1 MPRMRRPRADRIK
14 ELCTKRG
21 WWIDEL
27 AAKTGLKKE
36 TIANV
41 FADGE
46 CFLSTVKEIAKVLN
60 VDYRTLLPA
69 TDPDS
74 LPDVDS
80 NTTAADRPK
89 TVRFG
94 FFFEVDPT
102 LLGDPEIAA
111 ILEKMKSTFGAFGDI
126 EPGRPRFGSLFV
138 EVEML
143 EEDVRALL
151 TAFGLGRLD
160 ELGLT
165 SIDIPSDHAS
175 LVEGILPTL
184 GVDEHLDSFL
194 RALPSDAAI
203 LGHAGAMLEPLL
215 EIADGHRIKS
225 VSNSDHFAIF
235 RRNNGSLLLI
245 RRPPQTAESEIS
257 KR

>member
-14 ELCTKRG
+14 ELCTKRGWWIDELAAKTGLKKETIANVFADGECFLSTVKEIAKVLNVDYRTLRG

-111 ILEKMKSTFGAFGDI
+111 ILEKMKSTFGAF
-126 EPGRPRFGSLFV
+126 
-138 EVEML
+138 
-143 EEDVRALL
+143 
-151 TAFGLGRLD
+151 
-160 ELGLT
+160 
-165 SIDIPSDHAS
+165 
-175 LVEGILPTL
+175 
-184 GVDEHLDSFL
+184 
-194 RALPSDAAI
+194 
-203 LGHAGAMLEPLL
+203 
-215 EIADGHRIKS
+215 
-225 VSNSDHFAIF
+225 
-235 RRNNGSLLLI
+235 
-245 RRPPQTAESEIS
+245 
-257 KR
+257 